1 MESQKFE
8 YKQNWGNDCLKTV
21 SAMANGTGGVLFIG
35 MDDRGNPVNLKNT
48 KKLLEDIPNTVRNK
62 LRILP
67 AVELSR
73 EKGYEV
79 IIVIVQPSSIPI
91 SYNGKYYMRSGSTV
105 QELNGKELADFLL
118 KKSGISWDNCV
129 EEQCTLNEL
138 DQTTL
143 REFKHLAADRIPG
156 ITKETNV
163 SMLLDKLSLIENKK
177 LKRIAVLLFGSNP
190 QKFYSHASVKIGKFL
205 SDTDIQTTDIVKG
218 NLFRQVEDSLEILRL
233 KYLQSNISFE
243 GIHRRDILEYP
254 YEALR
259 EAVINALIH
268 REYRGFSQIQIRV
281 YPDKMIIMNEGSLPP
296 EVTVEDL
303 KRNHLSKPRN
313 KLLAEVFYF
322 SGYIEAWGRGTIKI
336 LEKCFEQGLPEP
348 DFIDEHGVMSV
359 VFYKD
364 KWNEENL
371 KKLGLN
377 ERQIKAVM
385 YVKENGK
392 ITNNEYQSF
401 GLKKRQTTDDLKELE
416 KKGILEKVGTT
427 GRGTYY
433 ILRGIKRAM
442 NGRLS
447 DIKDLYRT

>member
-163 SMLLDKLSLIENKK
+163 S
-177 LKRIAVLLFGSNP
+177 
-190 QKFYSHASVKIGKFL
+190 
-205 SDTDIQTTDIVKG
+205 
-218 NLFRQVEDSLEILRL
+218 
-233 KYLQSNISFE
+233 
-243 GIHRRDILEYP
+243 
-254 YEALR
+254 
-259 EAVINALIH
+259 
-268 REYRGFSQIQIRV
+268 
-281 YPDKMIIMNEGSLPP
+281 II
-296 EVTVEDL
+296 
-303 KRNHLSKPRN
+303 
-313 KLLAEVFYF
+313 Y
-322 SGYIEAWGRGTIKI
+322 
-336 LEKCFEQGLPEP
+336 
-348 DFIDEHGVMSV
+348 
-359 VFYKD
+359 
-364 KWNEENL
+364 
-371 KKLGLN
+371 
-377 ERQIKAVM
+377 
-385 YVKENGK
+385 
-392 ITNNEYQSF
+392 
-401 GLKKRQTTDDLKELE
+401 
-416 KKGILEKVGTT
+416 
-427 GRGTYY
+427 
-433 ILRGIKRAM
+433 
-442 NGRLS
+442 
-447 DIKDLYRT
+447 